1 MSRQYIFF
9 ISQIKLYNCYA
20 KKQKSCL
27 KSQNTGKKTVFTPIK
42 TQIRRIPTV
51 NATFTRC
58 PYTIYFGD
66 LRQENLPTC
75 LTIYI

>member
-1 MSRQYIFF
+1 MVAQRNKILS
-9 ISQIKLYNCYA
+9 
-20 KKQKSCL
+20 

-51 NATFTRC
+51 NATFTHC

-66 LRQENLPTC
+66 LQQENLKTC

>member
-9 ISQIKLYNCYA
+9 ISQIKLYNGYA

-27 KSQNTGKKTVFTPIK
+27 KSQNTGKKNSFYPHKNADKKNTD
-42 TQIRRIPTV
+42 V

>member
-1 MSRQYIFF
+1 MSRQNLFF
-9 ISQIKLYNCYA
+9 ISQIKLCNDYA

-27 KSQNTGKKTVFTPIK
+27 KSQNTGKKIVFTPIK
-42 TQIRRIPTV
+42 MQIRRIPTV
-51 NATFTRC
+51 NATFTHR

-75 LTIYI
+75 LTI